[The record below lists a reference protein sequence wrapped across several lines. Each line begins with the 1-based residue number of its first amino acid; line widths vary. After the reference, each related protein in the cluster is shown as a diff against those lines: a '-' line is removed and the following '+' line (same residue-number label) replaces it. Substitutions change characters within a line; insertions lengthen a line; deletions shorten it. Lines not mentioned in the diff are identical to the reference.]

1 MWLVQSP
8 VHQARR
14 GVASR
19 QIGGHMNNRRQ
30 IIALSALVLASVT
43 TVACSSSPSGHTQ
56 WGGDTAEYLREI
68 KNDDLLGIVFAD
80 GSNDDG
86 AIDIAEA
93 ICSDL
98 EAGNDMIGVAIFLND
113 TFGWPIEVATQ
124 LTIDSN
130 VYYCPDLDGF

>member
-1 MWLVQSP
+1 MFY
-8 VHQARR
+8 RR
-14 GVASR
+14 HLSTLG
-19 QIGGHMNNRRQ
+19 
-30 IIALSALVLASVT
+30 ALTLASVAI
-43 TVACSSSPSGHTQ
+43 VACSAAPSGHTQ
-56 WGGDTAEYLREI
+56 WGGDRAEYLREI

-98 EAGNDMIGVAIFLND
+98 EAGNDMIGVAIFLNE
-113 TFGWPIEVATQ
+113 TFGWSIEVATQ